1 MKIIN
6 SCLLFIA
13 ETTVKKVII
22 LSISELKSE
31 QKKNEEKEK
40 LNWSEVSQ
48 WAVPQISYQ
57 FDLKP
62 LFV

>member
-1 MKIIN
+1 MR
-6 SCLLFIA
+6 S
-13 ETTVKKVII
+13 KK
-22 LSISELKSE
+22 
-31 QKKNEEKEK
+31 KKEEKEM

>member
-31 QKKNEEKEK
+31 QKKKEEKEK

-48 WAVPQISYQ
+48 
-57 FDLKP
+57 
-62 LFV
+62 